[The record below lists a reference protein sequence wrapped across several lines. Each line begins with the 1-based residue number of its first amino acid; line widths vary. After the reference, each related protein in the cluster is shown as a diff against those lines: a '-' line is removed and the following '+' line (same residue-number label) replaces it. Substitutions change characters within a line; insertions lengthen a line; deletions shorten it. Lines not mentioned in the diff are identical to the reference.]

1 MMNPRALTR
10 GAAALLVA
18 GLATSCALAPKIEP
32 PQVSIVGAQVVS
44 GDLWSQRLNVR
55 LHVQNPNDRALPIR
69 RIEYSIEVE
78 GEQFAT
84 GESLASFVVP
94 PLGEAEFDLTVN
106 TNLAGALLKLLGRG
120 AGGLGQEIPYRLSG
134 KVSLSEGL
142 WRSIPFD
149 QRGSFK
155 LQ

>member
-1 MMNPRALTR
+1 MNPRALAR
-10 GAAALLVA
+10 GAAALLLA
-18 GLATSCALAPKIEP
+18 GLATSCALKIEP
-32 PQVSIVGAQVVS
+32 PQVSIVGVQVVS

-94 PLGEAEFDLTVN
+94 PLGEAEFDLSVN

-120 AGGLGQEIPYRLSG
+120 AGGLAQEIPYRLSG
-134 KVSLSEGL
+134 KVSLSEGW